1 MKTKTLISTLAL
13 TLALGT
19 LTLPGTA
26 VARDDHRD
34 GDRQEHSRD
43 RDRDRNEQRRHD
55 NDRQRH
61 ERSRHDNGNHYG
73 RIHWAPYIPK
83 YQPKHRVYKTHY
95 DGYFDPSVIL
105 RIETHW

>member
-1 MKTKTLISTLAL
+1 MNTKTLISTLAL

-19 LTLPGTA
+19 MALPGTA
-26 VARDDHRD
+26 AARDNNRD
-34 GDRQEHSRD
+34 GNRQEHSRD
-43 RDRDRNEQRRHD
+43 RHSDRGEQRRHD

-61 ERSRHDNGNHYG
+61 NNGNHYG

-95 DGYFDPSVIL
+95 DGGYFDPQVII
-105 RIETHW
+105 RIETHL